1 MICKKKN
8 VLAWLEAKQN
18 YCLEAEYFGS
28 KKREK
33 KVDVIEG
40 VKY

>member
-1 MICKKKN
+1 MAESQTKLLFGCRLDCK
-8 VLAWLEAKQN
+8 
-18 YCLEAEYFGS
+18 CFAECFGS

-40 VKY
+40 VEY